1 MALARKTIIRST
13 LLSELYELV
22 RSLTKSEKRYFSL
35 YTRFQGGSKAYLYLF
50 EIVDRMKTFDEAK
63 IRAQFVKQYRITHF
77 PATKQYLFQ
86 QLIAALRSFG
96 AYKDLD
102 SDHTDMIETYKVL
115 HYKGLHGQSAKLLK
129 RIKAMTLSDDAFI
142 RHYYVL
148 LQEYLQEIYHPTDPE
163 SSRIREI
170 FAERRKVLEI
180 IQNYSWVGDVFTLQ
194 RIFLRN
200 RLYCRSVADKAALRK
215 IIAPLLKTTEKDM
228 LSRTALGMRNMA
240 LCDYYTAIGL
250 SGKAFETSRVY
261 LELRTNAGSTDK
273 VDTQTIAEYAQ
284 HLWLAVRA
292 GRFDDFDMHL
302 ARYKQFV
309 DEITNHDK
317 HALAYERWYLFSLI
331 RLCRQGQ
338 FEAAKRL
345 QKEEQKQVSLFEAS
359 FTMKGKIT
367 IWYFHAYRD
376 FALADYR
383 KALQLIQKIQTEA
396 NDEVEEFSFSKLLL
410 MFIQYELGNLEL
422 LAYQVRSAQRF
433 MEKQG
438 RMYKCEKALLG
449 FFKQVEGLANKRELH
464 AKLDALKA
472 EIKGLFRT
480 PHERGFVFFLDVE
493 SWIDAKLS
501 AKNFAEVILH
511 KYQS

>member
-1 MALARKTIIRST
+1 MASAGKTIIRST

-22 RSLTKSEKRYFSL
+22 KSLTKSEKRYFKL
-35 YTRFQGGSKAYLYLF
+35 YTQFQGGSKAYLYLF
-50 EIVDRMKTFDEAK
+50 GIIEKMNGYNEGK
-63 IRAQFVKQYRITHF
+63 IRTQFTQQYQPTHF

-129 RIKAMTLSDDAFI
+129 KIKAITWSDDAFI

-148 LQEYLQEIYHPTDPE
+148 LQQYLQQIYHTTDPE
-163 SSRIREI
+163 SSGIREI
-170 FAERRKVLEI
+170 VEERKKVLQI

-200 RLYCRSVADKAALRK
+200 KLYCRSAEDKAALRR
-215 IIAPLLKTTEKDM
+215 IIAPLLKTKESDM

-240 LCDYYTAIGL
+240 LCDYYSAM
-250 SGKAFETSRVY
+250 SMFGKAFETSRVY
-261 LELRTNAGSTDK
+261 LELRENAGRADK

-292 GRFDDFDMHL
+292 GRYDDFDIHL
-302 ARYKQFV
+302 ARYKSFV

-331 RLCRQGQ
+331 RFCRLGL
-338 FEAAKRL
+338 FDNAVLL
-345 QKEEQKQVSLFEAS
+345 QKEQQKTITQFEAS

-376 FALADYR
+376 FARADYR
-383 KALQLIQKIQTEA
+383 KALQMIQKIQLEA
-396 NDEVEEFSFSKLLL
+396 NDEVEEYSFSKLLL
-410 MFIQYELGNLEL
+410 MFIQFELGNHEL
-422 LAYQVRSAQRF
+422 LSYQVRSAQRF

-438 RMYKCEKALLG
+438 RMYRCEKALLG
-449 FFKQVEGLANKRELH
+449 FFKSVELAASKSDLRQKLLELKEQMTRLF
-464 AKLDALKA
+464 KL
-472 EIKGLFRT
+472 
-480 PHERGFVFFLDVE
+480 PHERGFLFFIDVD
-493 SWIDAKLS
+493 SWVDAKL
-501 AKNFAEVILH
+501 AGKQFADLIAAR
-511 KYQS
+511 